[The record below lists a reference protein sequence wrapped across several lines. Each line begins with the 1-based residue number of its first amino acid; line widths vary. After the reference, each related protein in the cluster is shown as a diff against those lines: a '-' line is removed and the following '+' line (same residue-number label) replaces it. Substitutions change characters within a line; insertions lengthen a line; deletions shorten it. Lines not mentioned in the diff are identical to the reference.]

1 MMKVRSL
8 VLWSLFTVA
17 PAGLAQDDG
26 RGQSIMFED
35 SAVDRYEDVTRAPP
49 KPSLGERCLEMARE
63 LEALKGK
70 PQRRSA
76 LMARYREECPMR

>member
-1 MMKVRSL
+1 MRIECCL
-8 VLWSLFTVA
+8 LTTLLAVA
-17 PAGLAQDDG
+17 PASFGQSED

-35 SAVDRYEDVTRAPP
+35 SAGDRYEDVTRAPP
-49 KPSLGERCLEMARE
+49 RPSAGERCLEMARE

-76 LMARYREECPMR
+76 LMARYREECSTR